1 MTSFFKLFNAKD
13 QNADR
18 RRGRALSPLKPRKLM
33 TEALEERQLLA
44 VDMLMTAAAGAAN
57 VIQIS
62 SAELSVDA
70 VKQAIAQASATPED
84 DVIQIDSGSL
94 QFASEADEF
103 VINVNSSTKG
113 SITIVAADKGL
124 TIDANS
130 LARAFSIKSG
140 DVTLKNVTLVNGVA
154 DYGGAIANAG
164 NLTLV
169 DVTLKNNLAMTSG
182 GAVANKG
189 ALTVEDSLI
198 AGNGAMDS
206 GSAIYEGDFS
216 WPSTIPSWS
225 AIPEQ
230 IGSKGSTISVD
241 LNDYVNDGDWTYS
254 YSIADTSSVILANAP
269 TLRNGVLTFTFIDD
283 ADYYAEDDYSALNV
297 TVTATD
303 GRSSAS
309 TSFSVSLAEQTS
321 VTLAAILSNK
331 TFAET
336 EAQYRKGVKNRVLGY
351 ASDDGIPDP
360 SIVNVSNNLSVQ
372 IWLQDFDWTEYE
384 NKIWDAGDFYI
395 MGIEYRL
402 HLENA
407 TIDEFTQ
414 AADLARDSYVYK
426 QLDNGDYEFIVVYT
440 AGSNFG
446 YEEALLLDVLPIQAI
461 NPTKPVSATIYQI
474 NNDFTYPCVT
484 RLYNEPT
491 PRDPSRSHINV
502 DPSQTLF
509 ISSISNSASPLSA
522 IPGQPFATSTFA
534 TLDES
539 PELFSNAVS
548 ASTATTSLYNVTITG
563 NASSSANGAI
573 YLQAGATAAIYNSIV
588 AVNTGG
594 DVVAQSGASAEAYRV
609 LSSYVAWSNS
619 GAVSYLYNAHSP
631 LFTDAAAGDYTLAE
645 GSQALDKGDNAYV
658 RNARDL
664 AGKPRVQNTNVDLGA
679 YEHSEPSS
687 LAFTYDATTRKATL
701 TWDAIDGA
709 TSYTVKLSKNN
720 GETWSNYTRT
730 SGLTATVSGLYA
742 GKSYDFQIVA
752 NDSSGATLPTVYEA
766 TFAPISLSSNVAE
779 YSAGD
784 TINLTLTAAANGGA
798 RIRWYQITGDG
809 DVEIVAARG
818 LLSYT
823 PSHSEYDLRVVA
835 EGVDDSLGA
844 EVELTIPTTAAQ
856 IEFNYS
862 SSARKAILTW
872 NAISNAATYTVKVS
886 KDGGATWANYVR
898 GVTGL
903 TATVAGLYA
912 GKSYD
917 FQVYG
922 VDASGATL
930 ATVRE
935 ATFAP
940 ISVAASA
947 DSYSAGDLLTLT
959 VTGAENASADVR
971 WYQITGD
978 GDVEI
983 VEAAGLFEYVPSSD
997 AYDLKAVVTGVGDSA
1012 GADATLVFTTTV
1024 PQLYFDYAAS
1034 SRQAQLTWNGIQ
1046 GAATYTVKI
1055 SKDGG
1060 ATWSNYVRGVTDVT
1074 TTVSGIYVGKS
1085 YDFKVYGV
1093 DVLGVTLDTVRG
1105 ATLAPIALAAASD
1118 SFVDGDTISL
1128 TLAGATNA
1136 SADIRWYQITDEGD
1150 LEIVEAAGA
1159 LEYAPESSQY
1169 DIRVVATGTGDSKG
1183 SVSEVVVSAS
1193 RAQIAFD
1200 SDLAQR
1206 KATVSWPAIAGAAS
1220 YKVQLSKTNGET
1232 WPNYKTGVTTTS
1244 IEAGGLYAGK
1254 SYGFRVY
1261 GVAAGGAT
1269 LDKYYESFF
1278 APIALAASSDS
1289 YLAGDA
1295 ISLTLTAADDA
1306 SADIRWYYVTD
1317 QGDVEIVEAA
1327 GALEYTPES
1336 SQYDIR
1342 VVATGTDNS
1351 AGSVSEVV
1359 VSASRDQLAFDYDLT
1374 QRKATVA
1381 WPAIAG
1387 AASYKVQLSKT
1398 NGETWPNYKT
1408 GVTTTSI
1415 EAGGLY
1421 AGKSYGFRVYGVA
1434 AGGATLD
1441 KYYESFF
1448 APIALAASSD
1458 SYLAGDAISLT
1469 LTAADDASADIRW
1482 YYVTDQ
1488 GDVEIVEAAGALE
1501 YAPSSSQYDIRV
1513 VATGT
1518 NNSLGSNAELT
1529 IEAVSAS
1536 IAFEHDASTN
1546 QATLTWNA
1554 ISGAASYTVKVS
1566 QDGGATWTNAVAGVA
1581 GVTATVGDVYAGGV
1595 YSFRVY
1601 GVDGSG
1607 AQLSSVRVGTLA
1619 PIAISTASTTY
1630 SANTAI
1636 TLTTTADASASA
1648 EIRWYQLVDG
1658 SEVEIVS
1665 ARDSLSYTPTSA
1677 QYDIKVVA
1685 TGTGVSLG
1693 SNSSLTLTPASL
1705 GSVSLVRY
1713 TYTADVHQ
1721 ALVKWPTVPGAKYY
1735 NLEYSENGGETWKL
1749 YAKNFANYYKG
1760 VNGVYPGKTYDFRV
1774 TPLDANK
1781 QPMGASYIEGTIAP
1795 VALTSPAINYT
1806 AGTKIELTR
1815 LASAD
1820 GTSTIKWYYVT
1831 DGGDVEIKSARN
1843 QLTFTPDVAQYDIKV
1858 VSTGTGLSLKCNYEL
1873 TLSAQ
1878 CALNV
1883 QFNYDAATRKAVM
1896 SWEPFADAATYT
1908 IKLSKNGG
1916 ETWTTYKSNLT
1927 TPETTVSGLYTGSTY
1942 AFRIMAIS
1950 SSKSTL
1956 ATYQT
1961 TFSPST
1967 SSSAAL
1973 DEAFADFFEE
1983 ELFEEF

>member
-44 VDMLMTAAAGAAN
+44 ADMLMTAAAGAAN

-70 VKQAIAQASATPED
+70 VKQAIAQAAATPED

-189 ALTVEDSLI
+189 ALIVEDSLI

-241 LNDYVNDGDWTYS
+241 LNDYVNDGDWAYS

-351 ASDDGIPDP
+351 ASDDGIPAP
-360 SIVNVSNNLSVQ
+360 SIVNVSDNLSVQ
-372 IWLQDFDWTEYE
+372 VWLQDFDWTEYE

-484 RLYNEPT
+484 RLYDEPT

-573 YLQAGATAAIYNSIV
+573 YLQTGATAAIYNSIV

-720 GETWSNYTRT
+720 GETWSSYTRT

-823 PSHSEYDLRVVA
+823 PSLSEYDLRVVA

-844 EVELTIPTTAAQ
+844 EVELTIATTAAQ

-872 NAISNAATYTVKVS
+872 NAISNAATYTVKIS

-947 DSYSAGDLLTLT
+947 ESYSAGDVLTLT

-971 WYQITGD
+971 WYQITVD

-983 VEAAGLFEYVPSSD
+983 VEAAGLFEYAPSSD

-1060 ATWSNYVRGVTDVT
+1060 ETWANYVRGVADVT

-1085 YDFKVYGV
+1085 YNFRVYGV
-1093 DVLGVTLDTVRG
+1093 DVLGVTLDAVRE
-1105 ATLAPIALAAASD
+1105 ATLAPIALAASSD
-1118 SFVDGDTISL
+1118 SFVEGDTISL

-1183 SVSEVVVSAS
+1183 SVSEVVVAAS

-1200 SDLAQR
+1200 YDLAQR
-1206 KATVSWPAIAGAAS
+1206 KATVS
-1220 YKVQLSKTNGET
+1220 
-1232 WPNYKTGVTTTS
+1232 
-1244 IEAGGLYAGK
+1244 
-1254 SYGFRVY
+1254 
-1261 GVAAGGAT
+1261 
-1269 LDKYYESFF
+1269 
-1278 APIALAASSDS
+1278 
-1289 YLAGDA
+1289 
-1295 ISLTLTAADDA
+1295 
-1306 SADIRWYYVTD
+1306 
-1317 QGDVEIVEAA
+1317 
-1327 GALEYTPES
+1327 
-1336 SQYDIR
+1336 
-1342 VVATGTDNS
+1342 
-1351 AGSVSEVV
+1351 
-1359 VSASRDQLAFDYDLT
+1359 
-1374 QRKATVA
+1374 

-1529 IEAVSAS
+1529 IEAISAS

-1619 PIAISTASTTY
+1619 PIAISTASATY

-1781 QPMGASYIEGTIAP
+1781 QPMGASYIEGTVAP

-1858 VSTGTGLSLKCNYEL
+1858 VSTGTGLSLKSNFEL

-1883 QFNYDAATRKAVM
+1883 QFNYDAAARKAVM

-1927 TPETTVSGLYTGSTY
+1927 TPETTVSGLYTGTTY

-1973 DEAFADFFEE
+1973 DEAFAEFFEE